1 MDFKTQNLK
10 IQLESFLIC
19 FLASEDGMKC
29 ELHGPNLC
37 GYTGHAVK
45 TLYWFSTKLRFYS

>member
-45 TLYWFSTKLRFYS
+45 TLY

>member
-10 IQLESFLIC
+10 IQLGSFLIC

-29 ELHGPNLC
+29 EQHGPDLW
-37 GYTGHAVK
+37 GYPGHAVK
-45 TLYWFSTKLRFYS
+45 MLY